1 METNVNEP
9 LDLEQVGYVDSAQ
22 QPQLEQKTLPV
33 QGTAATVDLNFA
45 VIFKWALLVLG
56 ICFIVYGGY
65 LYTEDLDYYSDPM
78 MFYEKRYVGGD
89 AYNYIISAARS
100 TAIMVKSLIW
110 VVLGSTAVLVS
121 RTIHTSKS

>member
-9 LDLEQVGYVDSAQ
+9 LDLEQAGYVDSTQ
-22 QPQLEQKTLPV
+22 QQLEQKPLPV
-33 QGTAATVDLNFA
+33 QGTAAIVELNFT

-56 ICFIVYGGY
+56 VCFIVYGGY

-110 VVLGSTAVLVS
+110 VVLGSTAVLGS